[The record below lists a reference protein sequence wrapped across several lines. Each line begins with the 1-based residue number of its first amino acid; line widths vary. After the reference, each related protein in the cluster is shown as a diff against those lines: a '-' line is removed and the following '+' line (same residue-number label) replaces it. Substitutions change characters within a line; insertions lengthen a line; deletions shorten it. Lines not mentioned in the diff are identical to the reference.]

1 MVSVSNEVRLPTGPL
16 RRPDLEG
23 SGFSGRDGLQSESEF
38 WFHLDYT
45 EPEFRLSTGG
55 GEIFVGPKDKIEA
68 GCDEPVGAGA
78 RPQRADA
85 QRNRARILDA
95 AEAVF
100 ALEGI
105 EVPVDLI
112 AEKAGVG
119 VGTLYRHFP
128 TKEKLCEA
136 VLLDRLSA
144 LTVDAQALADAEDPA
159 GAFFDFLAHVV
170 EEGAAKRDLMV
181 AVMGAG
187 LEFEEAALEVKD
199 GLRDA
204 VGVLLQR
211 AQDVGAVRPDVTP
224 NAVVSLVGATCQATA
239 HAGAAPACDLLAIVC
254 DGLRAQGG
262 ATAPR

>member
-1 MVSVSNEVRLPTGPL
+1 MEERPKGEV
-16 RRPDLEG
+16 
-23 SGFSGRDGLQSESEF
+23 
-38 WFHLDYT
+38 
-45 EPEFRLSTGG
+45 
-55 GEIFVGPKDKIEA
+55 
-68 GCDEPVGAGA
+68 GCDEPGAVAA
-78 RPQRADA
+78 RPLRADA
-85 QRNRARILDA
+85 QRNRARILEA
-95 AEAVF
+95 AETVF
-100 ALEGI
+100 AVEGI

-136 VLLDRLSA
+136 VLLDRLAA
-144 LTVDAQALADAEDPA
+144 LTLDAQALADADDPA
-159 GAFFDFLAHVV
+159 SAFFDFLAHVV

-187 LEFEEAALEVKD
+187 LEFEESSVAVKD

-211 AQDVGAVRPDVTP
+211 AQQAGAVRSDVTP

-239 HAGAAPACDLLAIVC
+239 HAGAAPACDLLEIVC
-254 DGLRAQGG
+254 DGLRAQD
-262 ATAPR
+262 APASR